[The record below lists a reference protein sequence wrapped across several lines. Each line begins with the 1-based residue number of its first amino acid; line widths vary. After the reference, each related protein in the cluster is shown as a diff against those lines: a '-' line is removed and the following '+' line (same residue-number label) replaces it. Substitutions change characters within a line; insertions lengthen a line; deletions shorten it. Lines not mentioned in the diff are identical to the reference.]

1 MKTTL
6 QLIILI
12 FLATV
17 CKAQDLIILKDGN
30 EINAKVIE
38 VNLADI
44 KYKKFDNPE
53 GPSYSVQKSGV
64 FMIKYKNGTKDIINS
79 LKETDNTVKE
89 TDQKSKSSNSTIP
102 NQALT
107 ANGNVELGGDIGF
120 FSRSASGSTS
130 SSNVFSFH
138 PYFGFMIEN
147 GFELALIPGIT
158 SNGSTGSNSTT
169 EYNIFLAPTYN
180 INVGKAYPFFEFL
193 VGYNSL
199 GQGNSSLSGVGVGG
213 SGGVK
218 VQIGANGALVFAL
231 RYLHKSY
238 GSSTGIN
245 TFSME
250 IGARIF
256 IFKK

>member
-1 MKTTL
+1 MKTIL

-12 FLATV
+12 FLASV

-64 FMIKYKNGTKDIINS
+64 FMIKYKNGTKDIINTV
-79 LKETDNTVKE
+79 KETDNTVNE
-89 TDQKSKSSNSTIP
+89 TAQKNKSSNSSIP
-102 NQALT
+102 NQGLT

-120 FSRSASGSTS
+120 FSRSVSGSN
-130 SSNVFSFH
+130 SSNVFSFN

-158 SNGSTGSNSTT
+158 SSGSSGSNSTT
-169 EYNIFLAPTYN
+169 EFNIFLAPTYN

-193 VGYNSL
+193 VGYNSV

-231 RYLHKSY
+231 RYLNKSY
-238 GSSTGIN
+238 GSSTRIN
-245 TFSME
+245 TLSME